1 MIIINNNNN
10 VICDVTVACTYVEAS
25 ASEVGAAAETA
36 ATRKMANCT
45 YLSTKSV
52 FHPIPAETQ
61 GPLSESACDPMSDF
75 GTGTAMS
82 SGAFFLYFSVVVQRF
97 YSVLL
102 HESFVLR
109 ISRTDDHSRLIVF
122 FNFYPRDAMLARVFA
137 IATCLSVCPSVCPS
151 HAGIVTSRA
160 KAGS

>member
-1 MIIINNNNN
+1 M
-10 VICDVTVACTYVEAS
+10 ACTYVEAS
-25 ASEVGAAAETA
+25 TSEVGAAAETA
-36 ATRKMANCT
+36 ATRETANCT

-109 ISRTDDHSRLIVF
+109 IRRTDDHSRLIVF
-122 FNFYPRDAMLARVFA
+122 NFSNTRDLV
-137 IATCLSVCPSVCPS
+137 L
-151 HAGIVTSRA
+151 GL
-160 KAGS
+160 K